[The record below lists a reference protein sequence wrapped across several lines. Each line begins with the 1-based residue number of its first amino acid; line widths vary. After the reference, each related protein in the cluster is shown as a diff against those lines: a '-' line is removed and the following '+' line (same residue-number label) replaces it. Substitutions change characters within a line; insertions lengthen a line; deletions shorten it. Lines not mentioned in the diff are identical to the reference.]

1 MKTLVYHYNLPRIGF
16 TIAASKIDKR
26 AFNSNFSQV
35 YFDKLKDPK
44 LPREDFVR
52 VRNIQ
57 TGICGSDMSLYT
69 AHQSPK
75 MGLAMMPSYQ
85 TSTYMGHETV
95 GIVEEVGSKVDKV
108 KVGDRVII
116 QKYLPCCATKGIPEE
131 DWCDNCKKEDY
142 VICQNMGEAPQKKTH
157 VIGAGFGDKYLAPQ
171 SCILKVSDKISD
183 DYASMVEPC
192 AVSMHTVC
200 KKVPKPG
207 DKVVV
212 LGGGMIG
219 LNIVQFAKLLQPD
232 CTVYLLEKSPMKQE
246 IAKRLGADKIITGNP
261 YEFLEK
267 ETGGKLY
274 TDKLNKKNQW
284 LIDGADIVYDSI
296 GAEWAFQMGLRLLRA
311 RGTYV
316 KVGIQMVPT
325 TIDETPI
332 WNQELNIIG
341 VDSYGPDEY
350 EGKTYQSFE
359 LVLKLMEENKIDLEG
374 FITQRFPL
382 SDYKK
387 GFSQVL
393 FHGNDSIK
401 VMLECDK

>member
-1 MKTLVYHYNLPRIGF
+1 MKTLVYHYDLLRLGM
-16 TIAASKIDKR
+16 TIAASKVDRR
-26 AFNSNFSQV
+26 AFNAKFSQV
-35 YFDKLKDPK
+35 YFDNIKHPK
-44 LPREDFVR
+44 LPRADFVR

-95 GIVEEVGSKVDKV
+95 GIVEEVGDAVRTV
-108 KVGDRVII
+108 HVGDRVII

-131 DWCDNCKKEDY
+131 DWCDSCKRNDY
-142 VICQNMGEAPQKKTH
+142 VVCRNMGDAAQKIH
-157 VIGAGFGDKYLAPQ
+157 VIGAGFGDEYLAPE
-171 SCILKVSDKISD
+171 SCVMKVSDKISN
-183 DYASMVEPC
+183 DYAAMVEPC
-192 AVSMHTVC
+192 AVSMHAVC
-200 KKVPKPG
+200 KKVPEPG
-207 DKVVV
+207 DKIVV

-219 LNIVQFAKLLQPD
+219 LNIVQFVKLLQPD

-246 IAKRLGADKIITGNP
+246 LAKALGADQIITGNP
-261 YEFLEK
+261 YEFLQK

-284 LIDGADIVYDSI
+284 LLGGVDLVYDSI
-296 GAEWAFQMGLRLLRA
+296 GAEWAFQMGLRILRA

-341 VDSYGPDEY
+341 VDSYGLDEY
-350 EGKTYQSFE
+350 KGESYQSFE
-359 LVLKLMEENKIDLEG
+359 LVLKLMEEDKINLEG
-374 FITQRFPL
+374 FITHRFPL
-382 SDYKK
+382 SEYKK

-393 FHGNDSIK
+393 FHGNDTVK
-401 VMLECDK
+401 VMLECDS